1 MQNQLWVLDRCRCG
15 TKLGHHSWTQLYVYY
30 QRDNYRQ
37 FFDYKDV
44 VCDPLTY
51 SVLLPH
57 GDVGWYPNSQKV
69 TLVHYYGYITSIRPG
84 FDPILRSR
92 DLFQQYLVD
101 AYSKVLKNRLDYIA
115 TDQKSLW
122 AEEFQ
127 RLQNLGIVGADGH
140 INQEF
145 LNQHV
150 DQRKFRPACL
160 TPAVL
165 WSEYMTT
172 QWELWLALGS

>member
-1 MQNQLWVLDRCRCG
+1 MNTPGPRIFKGQGLVYHTIHNINGGRSNSSSNYGMQNQLWVLDRCCCE

-69 TLVHYYGYITSIRPG
+69 TLMHFYGYSTSIIEVRFALASTPSCG
-84 FDPILRSR
+84 LETCSSSTSWMPIQRCSRTGWTTSLRARNPCWWRSSSDFKTLR
-92 DLFQQYLVD
+92 
-101 AYSKVLKNRLDYIA
+101 
-115 TDQKSLW
+115 
-122 AEEFQ
+122 
-127 RLQNLGIVGADGH
+127 
-140 INQEF
+140 
-145 LNQHV
+145 
-150 DQRKFRPACL
+150 
-160 TPAVL
+160 
-165 WSEYMTT
+165 
-172 QWELWLALGS
+172 

>member
-1 MQNQLWVLDRCRCG
+1 MTRLRTL
-15 TKLGHHSWTQLYVYY
+15 
-30 QRDNYRQ
+30 
-37 FFDYKDV
+37 
-44 VCDPLTY
+44 
-51 SVLLPH
+51 LLPH
-57 GDVGWYPNSQKV
+57 GDVGWYSNNQKV
-69 TLVHYYGYITSIRPG
+69 TLMHYNGYMTSIRPG
-84 FDPILRSR
+84 FNPILRSQ
-92 DLFQQYLVD
+92 DLFQHYLVD